1 MLRPHLNTFLTV
13 CETGSFNK
21 AANALYITPS
31 AVLQQIQTLE
41 ADLEVTLFI
50 RQRRGVTLTSEGEYL
65 LQKGKTL
72 RLLNDEIHRDIQI
85 IGSKDRTIYVGT
97 SIMEKCRLLYDL
109 WVLFSE
115 TSRNCGIQ
123 MLNIDAWHR
132 IPDRTDLVESVY
144 SNNEWEHGWKFYEIC
159 KVPFGFAVANNH
171 PLSGKKSLQFKT
183 CLGRPFSR

>member
-109 WVLFSE
+109 Q
-115 TSRNCGIQ
+115 C
-123 MLNIDAWHR
+123 H
-132 IPDRTDLVESVY
+132 
-144 SNNEWEHGWKFYEIC
+144 
-159 KVPFGFAVANNH
+159 
-171 PLSGKKSLQFKT
+171 
-183 CLGRPFSR
+183 